1 MDDPKRRSATRYTEK
16 GNYRLWPAD
25 AEDLPTGKCIGWHA
39 LTEEQYKQKL
49 AEYREREKQKE
60 HGGSKGAEPNTLRYL
75 GKQR

>member
-1 MDDPKRRSATRYTEK
+1 MACGCGRS
-16 GNYRLWPAD
+16 
-25 AEDLPTGKCIGWHA
+25 PTGKCIGWHA

-60 HGGSKGAEPNTLRYL
+60 HGGLGAEPNTLRYL